1 MTKKPE
7 WLKIRHTDDPA
18 RDAVAEILK
27 ELELNTVC
35 HEALCPNCM
44 ECFSRKTATFMIMG
58 THCTRSCGFCNVRR
72 GTPQPLDPGEPER
85 IAEAVGRL
93 GMRHIVVTSV
103 TRDDLPDGG
112 ASHFAGVVAAIREK
126 SPKTAIELLIPD
138 FLGDLA
144 ALKTVA
150 DAVPEVIGHNMETVA
165 CLYPQV
171 RPQAGYLRSLEVV
184 KNIKRLNPHI
194 RSKSGIMLGLG
205 ETEKQVR
212 ELFDHLRG
220 VGCEFLTIG
229 QYLAPSSG
237 HLPVKEYIEP
247 RRFDEYAKTARQK
260 GFSFVASAPFVRSSY
275 HADEALHDG
284 HK

>member
-1 MTKKPE
+1 MTQKPP
-7 WLKIRHTDDPA
+7 WLKIRHTPNPRYD
-18 RDAVAEILK
+18 ETISILESLK
-27 ELELNTVC
+27 LNTVC
-35 HEALCPNCM
+35 VEANCPNRA
-44 ECFSRKTATFMIMG
+44 ECFSNKTATFMILG
-58 THCTRSCGFCNVRR
+58 TNCTRSCGFCNVRR

-150 DAVPEVIGHNMETVA
+150 DAAPEVIGHNMETVA

-171 RPQAGYLRSLEVV
+171 RPQAG
-184 KNIKRLNPHI
+184 
-194 RSKSGIMLGLG
+194 
-205 ETEKQVR
+205 
-212 ELFDHLRG
+212 
-220 VGCEFLTIG
+220 
-229 QYLAPSSG
+229 
-237 HLPVKEYIEP
+237 
-247 RRFDEYAKTARQK
+247 
-260 GFSFVASAPFVRSSY
+260 
-275 HADEALHDG
+275 
-284 HK
+284 